1 MFAQIIRFL
10 NELHTLTCR
19 VQCLSHNAQLPQKQS
34 DQAAGYDLSSI
45 ENLTIP
51 PHGRALVHT
60 GLRVA
65 PPPHTHIEIR
75 PRSGLALKHGITVLN
90 APGTVD
96 SDYRGELM
104 VLLFNTSETPFE
116 IHTGDRI
123 AQAVFMR
130 HLDVR
135 WTPAASFDKT
145 TRGDKGFGSTG
156 S

>member
-1 MFAQIIRFL
+1 MSPDA
-10 NELHTLTCR
+10 R
-19 VQCLSHNAQLPQKQS
+19 VPQKQS
-34 DQAAGYDLSSI
+34 AEAAGYDLSSAEDI
-45 ENLTIP
+45 EIP

-65 PPPHTHIEIR
+65 PPAHSHIEIR

-90 APGTVD
+90 TPGTVD

-104 VLLFNTSETPFE
+104 VLLFNTSEEAFAVRK
-116 IHTGDRI
+116 GDRI

-135 WTPAASFDKT
+135 WVPVDTFGT
-145 TRGDKGFGSTG
+145 TERGEKGFGSTG
-156 S
+156 TSREK